1 MDIRVEDVIKMKKS
15 HPCGSDRFLVLR
27 TGMDLRL
34 QCLGCGRILFCRD
47 SRWKNRFVPLSGRR
61 IIDVC

>member
-1 MDIRVEDVIKMKKS
+1 MKKS

-34 QCLGCGRILFCRD
+34 QCLGCGRILFLPRLQVEKQVRSLIRKED
-47 SRWKNRFVPLSGRR
+47 H
-61 IIDVC
+61 